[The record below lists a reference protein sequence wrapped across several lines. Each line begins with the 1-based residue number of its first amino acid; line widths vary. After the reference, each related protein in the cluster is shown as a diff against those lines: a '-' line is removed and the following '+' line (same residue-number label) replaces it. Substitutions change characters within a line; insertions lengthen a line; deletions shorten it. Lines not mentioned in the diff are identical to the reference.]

1 LDNAA
6 PDENGGNMS
15 LIIAGRFQT
24 FPAAEAAAQR
34 LFARGFVEEDVTLFF
49 VNPSGQHARYPI
61 GGDVGTD
68 PGAQAAP
75 KGAGRGVTIGAV
87 IGAVVGAAVFA
98 LFKAPL
104 LVSAIAAGVGA
115 YIGSLAGAM
124 SHTRASKPHSAT
136 SHANQENAR
145 HAGVLV
151 AVHVS
156 PESQTDAATILREAG
171 GMDIE
176 RASGRWKQGRWSD
189 FDPLQPP
196 HPVKEF
202 AQTRA

>member
-1 LDNAA
+1 
-6 PDENGGNMS
+6 MS

-24 FPAAEAAAQR
+24 FPAAESAAQK

-49 VNPSGQHARYPI
+49 VNPSGQHARHPI

-68 PGAQAAP
+68 AGARAAP
-75 KGAGRGVTIGAV
+75 KGAGKGVTIGAV
-87 IGAVVGAAVFA
+87 VGAVIGAAIFA
-98 LFKAPL
+98 IFKAPL
-104 LVSAIAAGVGA
+104 LVSVIAAGVGA

-124 SHTRASKPHSAT
+124 SHTKGKSGSALHDEGPT
-136 SHANQENAR
+136 R

-156 PESQTDAATILREAG
+156 PDTQTQAATILREAG
-171 GMDIE
+171 GIE
-176 RASGRWKQGRWSD
+176 IEKASGRWKQGRWSD

-196 HPVKEF
+196 HPVGEF
-202 AQTRA
+202 AQPRA

>member
-1 LDNAA
+1 
-6 PDENGGNMS
+6 MS

-24 FPAAEAAAQR
+24 FPAAETAAQK

-49 VNPSGQHARYPI
+49 VNPSGQHARYPV

-68 PGAQAAP
+68 AGARAAP
-75 KGAGRGVTIGAV
+75 KGAGKGVTIGAV
-87 IGAVVGAAVFA
+87 VGAVVGAAIFAVFH
-98 LFKAPL
+98 APL
-104 LVSAIAAGVGA
+104 LVSVIAAGVGA
-115 YIGSLAGAM
+115 YVGSLAGAM
-124 SHTRASKPHSAT
+124 SHTKKPQDAL
-136 SHANQENAR
+136 HAEEPAR

-156 PESQTDAATILREAG
+156 PESQDQAASALREAG

-196 HPVKEF
+196 HPLGEF
-202 AQTRA
+202 AHTRA

>member
-1 LDNAA
+1 
-6 PDENGGNMS
+6 MS

-24 FPAAEAAAQR
+24 FPAAESTAQR

-49 VNPSGQHARYPI
+49 VNPSGQHARYPV

-68 PGAQAAP
+68 AGASDAP
-75 KGAGRGVTIGAV
+75 KGAGKGVTIGAV
-87 IGAVVGAAVFA
+87 IGAIVGAAIFA
-98 LFKAPL
+98 IFKSPL
-104 LVSAIAAGVGA
+104 LVSVIAAGVGA
-115 YIGSLAGAM
+115 YVGSLAGAM
-124 SHTRASKPHSAT
+124 SHTKKKPTTAA
-136 SHANQENAR
+136 HAEEPAR

-156 PESQTDAATILREAG
+156 PETQDQAATALREAG

-196 HPVKEF
+196 HPVGEF
-202 AQTRA
+202 AQTRM

>member
-1 LDNAA
+1 
-6 PDENGGNMS
+6 MS

-156 PESQTDAATILREAG
+156 PETQTDAATILREAG
-171 GMDIE
+171 GMEIE

-196 HPVKEF
+196 QPVGEYVER
-202 AQTRA
+202 RA

>member
-1 LDNAA
+1 
-6 PDENGGNMS
+6 MS

-24 FPAAEAAAQR
+24 FPAAETAAQR

-68 PGAQAAP
+68 AGAGGAP
-75 KGAGRGVTIGAV
+75 KGAGKGVTIGAV
-87 IGAVVGAAVFA
+87 LGAIVGAAVFA
-98 LFKAPL
+98 VFKAPL
-104 LVSAIAAGVGA
+104 LVLVVAAGVGA

-124 SHTRASKPHSAT
+124 SNTRKPREHAAA
-136 SHANQENAR
+136 SHASDEHPR

-156 PESQTDAATILREAG
+156 PETQGDAAAVLREAG

-189 FDPLQPP
+189 FDPLRPM
-196 HPVKEF
+196 HM
-202 AQTRA
+202 A

>member
-1 LDNAA
+1 
-6 PDENGGNMS
+6 MS

-24 FPAAEAAAQR
+24 FRAAESAAQR

-75 KGAGRGVTIGAV
+75 KGAGRGVTLGAV

-115 YIGSLAGAM
+115 
-124 SHTRASKPHSAT
+124 
-136 SHANQENAR
+136 
-145 HAGVLV
+145 
-151 AVHVS
+151 
-156 PESQTDAATILREAG
+156 
-171 GMDIE
+171 
-176 RASGRWKQGRWSD
+176 
-189 FDPLQPP
+189 
-196 HPVKEF
+196 
-202 AQTRA
+202 

>member
-1 LDNAA
+1 
-6 PDENGGNMS
+6 MS

-24 FPAAEAAAQR
+24 FPAAESAAQR

-49 VNPSGQHARYPI
+49 VNPSGQHARYPV

-68 PGAQAAP
+68 AGASGAP
-75 KGAGRGVTIGAV
+75 KGAGKGVTIGAV
-87 IGAVVGAAVFA
+87 AGAVVGAAVFA
-98 LFKAPL
+98 VFHAPL
-104 LVSAIAAGVGA
+104 LVSVIAAGVGA
-115 YIGSLAGAM
+115 YVGSLIGAM
-124 SHTRASKPHSAT
+124 SHTKKPRVAT
-136 SHANQENAR
+136 QAEEPMR
-145 HAGVLV
+145 HAGLLV

-156 PESQTDAATILREAG
+156 ADSQDQAATILREAG

-196 HPVKEF
+196 HPVNEF
-202 AQTRA
+202 AQSRV

>member
-1 LDNAA
+1 MREINASFTI
-6 PDENGGNMS
+6 PS
-15 LIIAGRFQT
+15 CQWSS
-24 FPAAEAAAQR
+24 
-34 LFARGFVEEDVTLFF
+34 
-49 VNPSGQHARYPI
+49 NP
-61 GGDVGTD
+61 
-68 PGAQAAP
+68 
-75 KGAGRGVTIGAV
+75 
-87 IGAVVGAAVFA
+87 
-98 LFKAPL
+98 
-104 LVSAIAAGVGA
+104 AIAAGVGA

-156 PESQTDAATILREAG
+156 PETQTDAATILREAG
-171 GMDIE
+171 GMEIE

-196 HPVKEF
+196 HPVGEYVER
-202 AQTRA
+202 RA

>member
-1 LDNAA
+1 
-6 PDENGGNMS
+6 MS

-24 FPAAEAAAQR
+24 FRAAESAAQR

-49 VNPSGQHARYPI
+49 VNPSGQHALYPV

-68 PGAQAAP
+68 AGASAAT
-75 KGAGRGVTIGAV
+75 KGAGKGVT

-98 LFKAPL
+98 VFQAPL
-104 LVSAIAAGVGA
+104 LVSVIAAGVGA
-115 YIGSLAGAM
+115 YVGSLVGVM
-124 SHTRASKPHSAT
+124 SHTKKPKVA
-136 SHANQENAR
+136 SHADEPAR

-156 PESQTDAATILREAG
+156 PDTQEQASATLCEAG

-176 RASGRWKQGRWSD
+176 RASGRWKQGRWAD
-189 FDPLQPP
+189 FDPRQPP
-196 HPVKEF
+196 HPVGKF
-202 AQTRA
+202 AQPRT

>member
-1 LDNAA
+1 
-6 PDENGGNMS
+6 MS
-15 LIIAGRFQT
+15 IIIAGRFQT

-49 VNPSGQHARYPI
+49 VNPSGQHARHPI

-68 PGAQAAP
+68 AGAQAAP

-98 LFKAPL
+98 VFKAPL
-104 LVSAIAAGVGA
+104 FVSVAGVGA

-124 SHTRASKPHSAT
+124 SHTRKSKPGSST
-136 SHANQENAR
+136 SHANEENAR

-156 PESQTDAATILREAG
+156 PESQNDAASTLREAG

-196 HPVKEF
+196 HPVAEY
-202 AQTRA
+202 AQRRA

>member
-1 LDNAA
+1 
-6 PDENGGNMS
+6 MS

-24 FPAAEAAAQR
+24 FPAAEAAAQK
-34 LFARGFVEEDVTLFF
+34 LFARGFVEEDVMLFF
-49 VNPSGQHARYPI
+49 VNPSGQHARHPI

-68 PGAQAAP
+68 AGANAAP
-75 KGAGRGVTIGAV
+75 KGAGKGVTIGAV
-87 IGAVVGAAVFA
+87 VGAIIGAGIFAVFQ
-98 LFKAPL
+98 APL
-104 LVSAIAAGVGA
+104 LVSVVTAGVGA

-124 SHTRASKPHSAT
+124 SHTKKKPAHVP
-136 SHANQENAR
+136 QDDILER

-156 PESQTDAATILREAG
+156 PETQQQATATLREAG

-196 HPVKEF
+196 TPVSKEF
-202 AQTRA
+202 AQPRA

>member
-1 LDNAA
+1 
-6 PDENGGNMS
+6 MS

-24 FPAAEAAAQR
+24 FPAAESAAQR
-34 LFARGFVEEDVTLFF
+34 LFKEGFVEEDVTLFF
-49 VNPSGQHARYPI
+49 VNPSGQHARHPI

-68 PGAQAAP
+68 AGASAAP
-75 KGAGRGVTIGAV
+75 KGAGKGVTIGAV
-87 IGAVVGAAVFA
+87 AGAVIGAAIFAVFH
-98 LFKAPL
+98 APL
-104 LVSAIAAGVGA
+104 LVSVVAAGVGA
-115 YIGSLAGAM
+115 YVGSLVGAM
-124 SHTRASKPHSAT
+124 SHTKKPETAG
-136 SHANQENAR
+136 QPEEPAR

-156 PESQTDAATILREAG
+156 PETQERATNALREAG
-171 GMDIE
+171 GLDIE

-196 HPVKEF
+196 HPVGEF

>member
-1 LDNAA
+1 
-6 PDENGGNMS
+6 MS

-24 FPAAEAAAQR
+24 FPAAESAAQR

-49 VNPSGQHARYPI
+49 VNPSGQHARYPV

-68 PGAQAAP
+68 AGASAAP
-75 KGAGRGVTIGAV
+75 KGAGKGVTIGAV
-87 IGAVVGAAVFA
+87 VGAVVGAAIFA
-98 LFKAPL
+98 IFKSPL
-104 LVSAIAAGVGA
+104 LVSVIAAGVGA
-115 YIGSLAGAM
+115 YVGSLVGAM
-124 SHTRASKPHSAT
+124 SHTKKPKAAA
-136 SHANQENAR
+136 HAEEPSR

-156 PESQTDAATILREAG
+156 PETQDQAATILREAG

-196 HPVKEF
+196 HPVGEF
-202 AQTRA
+202 AHTRT